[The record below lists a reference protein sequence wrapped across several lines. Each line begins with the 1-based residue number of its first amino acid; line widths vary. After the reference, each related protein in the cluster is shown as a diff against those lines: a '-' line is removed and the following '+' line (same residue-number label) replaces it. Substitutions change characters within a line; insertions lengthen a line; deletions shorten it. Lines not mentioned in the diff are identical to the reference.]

1 MREELDKIKASAESD
16 RQGALLKRFRRVE
29 RRSGGLCSA
38 DLIEKVVR
46 SSSFS
51 ADTPPS
57 SAQPLRRLPT
67 PEDPSHEALRP
78 ALASTNRPPSG
89 RNGAGS
95 MIEVGLKTPGVGKG
109 GFFASLGG
117 EHGNGGVVA
126 GAGTGGDDVPWADD
140 MLCGVSRRR
149 NAAMLRSRGRTLAKG
164 LARLLNGVSGDLQ
177 GVASRLP
184 PWEEDEDSEDED
196 EVWFDFFRVACNDF
210 HDILFLEDLWKP
222 RYIGDDS
229 TCPRPRPA
237 GKVLL

>member
-1 MREELDKIKASAESD
+1 M
-16 RQGALLKRFRRVE
+16 E

-46 SSSFS
+46 SSSSS

-57 SAQPLRRLPT
+57 SAHPLRRLPT
-67 PEDPSHEALRP
+67 PDDPPSEAFRP
-78 ALASTNRPPSG
+78 ALASTNNRPPSG

-109 GFFASLGG
+109 GFFASLGA
-117 EHGNGGVVA
+117 ENGNGGLVAGPAAGA

-140 MLCGVSRRR
+140 MLCGASRRR

-196 EVWFDFFRVACNDF
+196 EVFFSAFFFVWWEICSVYIF
-210 HDILFLEDLWKP
+210 S
-222 RYIGDDS
+222 RYFIFGRLAEMS
-229 TCPRPRPA
+229 GLTWEARYR
-237 GKVLL
+237 G